1 MEALGKSRELVH
13 AIGFWKVFIIIF
25 AMSIGLQLISLI
37 PILGVI
43 VAFFLY
49 PLVIMVYVVIY
60 EHAIKGDTQAI
71 DADFQE
77 D

>member
-49 PLVIMVYVVIY
+49 PLVVMVYVAIY